1 MWSAPDAPNPPVS
14 TYDPDPDLTTLWE
27 LWSGND
33 SCALIEDDHL
43 SASSNM
49 RCVLI
54 QLYFSL
60 CLLSSLPLSVSLSLA
75 LYSLSLSFLL
85 KKQLIYLALIPIL
98 IWRLF
103 VNYGPLYRVRQ
114 KFCKIAS
121 DSKNTFKIVKS
132 TSQRVKMIFDRMATN
147 FDQFRDTQ
155 SLNRLISVF

>member
-60 CLLSSLPLSVSLSLA
+60 CLLSSLSLSVSLSLA

-85 KKQLIYLALIPIL
+85 KQVGAPTVPSAVIIRSFQKRNFTQSSKCSSLNLALTAPTAQAKIFGQN
-98 IWRLF
+98 RAD
-103 VNYGPLYRVRQ
+103 RQ
-114 KFCKIAS
+114 H
-121 DSKNTFKIVKS
+121 
-132 TSQRVKMIFDRMATN
+132 
-147 FDQFRDTQ
+147 
-155 SLNRLISVF
+155 